1 MERCENCCELYDTSY
16 GMCPHC
22 GYAHGDGAKEVYH
35 LKPGTRLKNDEGKEY
50 VIGKSVGQ
58 GGFGIVYKA
67 WDDALKRVVAIKEFF
82 PLSMASRDEGET
94 QISVSAKRG
103 WEYTKHLEKFRR
115 EAKIMSNFSE
125 SENCIETYDR
135 FDGNGTSYIVMEYFD
150 APTLKS
156 YIKGRKGAPLSEK
169 EIIAIISQVLSG
181 LKEIHAKGVYH
192 LDIALDNIFIK
203 KNEKNAEELK
213 VRVYDF
219 GAAHYENEKRSFN
232 DDEIVLKPG
241 FSPPEQYKRNGKL
254 GPWSDIYA
262 VGANMYYL
270 LTGEVPLE
278 ATDRE
283 FEDSMK
289 EPSQLAAV
297 SEPISNVTMR
307 AMALNPELRYQ
318 SAEEFLKDLGNEK
331 ARSDKEELERRKKIR
346 RRFVV
351 TVSLV
356 TLLMAAAL
364 WGVWVLKG
372 KIHQDKITMWVVTD
386 LDRETE
392 RTRYQEIIQAF
403 QIYYPQID
411 VTLSVMSPEELE
423 LKFVG
428 ASKND
433 RPDLLETTYA
443 SEGVLAECS
452 SLTWLLE
459 ENEDVFVSGLSEKII
474 SQNKKQLPLGMYA
487 TVIYKQSGAELETL
501 SRVDEYDFITKANG
515 YIENDTTLY
524 SMIQKNLAGRYEVV
538 PDEKKEVSLA
548 EVFSIYSRSI
558 NKSKAA
564 KALISYMLTDAAQEK
579 MHISNRSDYLPVSD
593 TVFELYVESVFSEL
607 DFLGDTLQQYEIK

>member
-1 MERCENCCELYDTSY
+1 
-16 GMCPHC
+16 
-22 GYAHGDGAKEVYH
+22 
-35 LKPGTRLKNDEGKEY
+35 
-50 VIGKSVGQ
+50 
-58 GGFGIVYKA
+58 
-67 WDDALKRVVAIKEFF
+67 
-82 PLSMASRDEGET
+82 
-94 QISVSAKRG
+94 
-103 WEYTKHLEKFRR
+103 
-115 EAKIMSNFSE
+115 MSKFSE
-125 SENCIETYDR
+125 SENCIETYDW
-135 FDGNGTSYIVMEYFD
+135 FNGNGTAYIVMEYFD

-156 YIKGRKGAPLSEK
+156 YIKGRKGAPLSEQ

-219 GAAHYENEKRSFN
+219 GAAHYENEKRNFN

-297 SEPISNVTMR
+297 HKPISNVTMR

-356 TLLMAAAL
+356 TLLMAVAL
-364 WGVWVLKG
+364 WGFWVVKG

-474 SQNKKQLPLGMYA
+474 SQNKKRLPLGMYA

-564 KALISYMLTDAAQEK
+564 KALLSYMLTDAAQEK